1 MDIFFFF
8 LSASPDSHAGK
19 GAFPGKKKY
28 AAGAGI
34 VSRIISNTLLVH
46 LVVMSSQ
53 HQKDKKE
60 KEKKASPVCHV
71 CKTNLPYKQHPPS
84 GICSKCQTKIGVV
97 FLIIMVVL
105 AGMVFVGLL

>member
-1 MDIFFFF
+1 MPFRIQ
-8 LSASPDSHAGK
+8 
-19 GAFPGKKKY
+19 KKY
-28 AAGAGI
+28 APGAGI

-46 LVVMSSQ
+46 LLVMSSQ

-60 KEKKASPVCHV
+60 KEKKANPVCRT
-71 CKTNLPYKQHPPS
+71 CKTNLPYKEHPPS

-97 FLIIMVVL
+97 FLIIMVIL